1 MLNVFIRPKSFQ
13 IFPNYFQQKSPKI
26 KIFPSVGQMDSCT
39 LSKLV
44 FSTQLLP
51 RAATFGENQ
60 TALHDDDD
68 DDDDNY
74 DDDDDDDDVN
84 VQIILLY
91 TTSNL

>member
-1 MLNVFIRPKSFQ
+1 MFLSDQKDSK
-13 IFPNYFQQKSPKI
+13 YFQTIINKKSPKI

-68 DDDDNY
+68 DDDDDVDNY
-74 DDDDDDDDVN
+74 DDDDDIYIMVECIC
-84 VQIILLY
+84 VCV
-91 TTSNL
+91 